1 MGNLFVYDR
10 ETIYKQFLSPLTINQ
25 SEQLISQLSTLDEI
39 NLGYPYKV
47 WLQCYYKK
55 YDRLFEINGPFV
67 LENVTEFIMTEYNV
81 TNGFI
86 KGEEWAILPMI
97 IIYNMF
103 SNQKHRKIIDTVLT
117 SNLSDNFKHTINN
130 YLLGVIV

>member
-1 MGNLFVYDR
+1 
-10 ETIYKQFLSPLTINQ
+10 
-25 SEQLISQLSTLDEI
+25 
-39 NLGYPYKV
+39 
-47 WLQCYYKK
+47 
-55 YDRLFEINGPFV
+55 
-67 LENVTEFIMTEYNV
+67 MTEYNV